1 MNIDHVLLR
10 QQYNWLSEVLTGIS
24 DCDEKEGLLNLLEA
38 LLVEHSPP
46 ITQNGRRSTNMKR
59 FHVELKRHTG
69 TIGTGSLDAWAKEE
83 SKFVYVMAYHRDQIV
98 DMLGDEYFIVKILEK
113 DIYDRGYD

>member
-10 QQYNWLSEVLTGIS
+10 QQYNWVLGELANTP

-46 ITQNGRRSTNMKR
+46 MSQNGRRSTNMKR
-59 FHVELKRHTG
+59 FHVELKRHTRS
-69 TIGTGSLDAWAKEE
+69 IGTGKLDDWAKEDSE
-83 SKFVYVMAYHRDQIV
+83 FVYVMAYHRDQIV

-113 DIYDRGYD
+113 EIYDRGYN

>member
-10 QQYNWLSEVLTGIS
+10 QQYNWVLGELTNTP

-46 ITQNGRRSTNMKR
+46 MSQNGRRSTNMKR
-59 FHVELKRHTG
+59 FYVELKRHTG
-69 TIGTGSLDAWAKEE
+69 TIGTGSLNDWAEEE
-83 SKFVYVMAYHRDQIV
+83 SEFVYVMAYHRDQIV

-113 DIYDRGYD
+113 EIYDRGYH